1 MPNRTRLTHPT
12 DTPINGREPSFSED
26 DIAREELG
34 STTDGSQQ
42 ERDRM
47 TPQRAKKTPRNDDP
61 GHTA

>member
-1 MPNRTRLTHPT
+1 MTNRPRLTHPT

-26 DIAREELG
+26 DIAQEELG